1 MRGHWDDLG
10 ASRLQRNFELS
21 KCTSCLNGSS
31 QSLEIATNATALRG
45 HQTSPAIEAAGLSHD
60 NVLRR
65 RCVVDFASMSGKA
78 ANVGRSENRALA
90 ADRKRRTITAT
101 IDV

>member
-1 MRGHWDDLG
+1 
-10 ASRLQRNFELS
+10 
-21 KCTSCLNGSS
+21 
-31 QSLEIATNATALRG
+31 
-45 HQTSPAIEAAGLSHD
+45 
-60 NVLRR
+60 
-65 RCVVDFASMSGKA
+65 MSGKA